1 MLIIGF
7 ILIGLSLVLLL
18 ALLFTPFIVRVNTRQ
33 NQYQLR
39 WGIARVQFIPEKDD
53 GKLRVQLAFWKRE
66 FSLLQMLAKPAAKK
80 AAQPQ
85 KPNVQRRKSTGTF
98 SFHRLWKVLRSFRM
112 PFFYLDLDS
121 DDFVTNAYWYPV
133 CRALSTPTRQLRIN
147 FRGHNQCA
155 FELRNRA
162 VDVLIALIF

>member
-1 MLIIGF
+1 MLIVS
-7 ILIGLSLVLLL
+7 ILIGLLLVLLL

-53 GKLRVQLAFWKRE
+53 GIIALQLAFWRRD
-66 FSLLQMLAKPAAKK
+66 FSLLQLLAKTPAKK
-80 AAQPQ
+80 AVQPQ
-85 KPNVQRRKSTGTF
+85 KSNAHKKGVGRL
-98 SFHRLWKVLRSFRM
+98 SFYRLRKVLQSFRI
-112 PFFYLDLDS
+112 PYVYLDLDS
-121 DDFVTNAYWYPV
+121 NDFVTNAYWYPV

-147 FRGHNQCA
+147 FGGHNQCA

>member
-1 MLIIGF
+1 MLIVS
-7 ILIGLSLVLLL
+7 ILIGLLLIVLLG
-18 ALLFTPFIVRVNTRQ
+18 LLFTPFIVRVNTQQ

-39 WGIARVQFIPEKDD
+39 WGIARAQFIPTKDD
-53 GKLRVQLAFWKRE
+53 GKLVVQFAFWKRD
-66 FSLLQMLAKPAAKK
+66 FSLLQLLAKPTAKK
-80 AAQPQ
+80 IAQPQ
-85 KPNVQRRKSTGTF
+85 KPNVQRRKKAGTF

-112 PFFYLDLDS
+112 SFFYLNLDS
-121 DDFVTNAYWYPV
+121 DNFVTNAYWYPV

-147 FRGHNQCA
+147 FGGYNQCA

>member
-1 MLIIGF
+1 MLIVV
-7 ILIGLSLVLLL
+7 ILIGLLLILLL
-18 ALLFTPFIVRVNTRQ
+18 GLLFTPFIVRVNTHQ

-39 WGIARVQFIPEKDD
+39 WGVARVQFIPAKDD
-53 GKLRVQLAFWKRE
+53 GSLLVQLAFWKRE
-66 FSLLQMLAKPAAKK
+66 FSLLQMLAKPSAKK

-85 KPNVQRRKSTGTF
+85 KQAVQRKKSAGTI
-98 SFHRLWKVLRSFRM
+98 SFHRLWKVLRSFRI

-147 FRGHNQCA
+147 FGGHNQCA

-162 VDVLIALIF
+162 VDILIALIF

>member
-1 MLIIGF
+1 MLIVS
-7 ILIGLSLVLLL
+7 ILIGLLLIVLL
-18 ALLFTPFIVRVNTRQ
+18 ALLFTPFIVRVNTQQ

-39 WGIARVQFIPEKDD
+39 WGIARVQFIPRKDD
-53 GKLRVQLAFWKRE
+53 GIIALQFAFWKRD
-66 FSLLQMLAKPAAKK
+66 FSLLQLLAKTPTKK
-80 AAQPQ
+80 VVQPQ
-85 KPNVQRRKSTGTF
+85 KPNARKKGAGRL
-98 SFHRLWKVLRSFRM
+98 SFHRLRKILQSFRI
-112 PFFYLDLDS
+112 PYVYLDLDS

-147 FRGHNQCA
+147 FGGHNQCA

>member
-1 MLIIGF
+1 MLIVSI
-7 ILIGLSLVLLL
+7 IIGLLLILLL

-33 NQYQLR
+33 NQYQLS

-53 GKLRVQLAFWKRE
+53 GSLLVQLAFWKRE
-66 FSLLQMLAKPAAKK
+66 FSLLQMLAKPSVKK
-80 AAQPQ
+80 AAHPQ
-85 KPNVQRRKSTGTF
+85 KPNVQRRKSAGTI
-98 SFHRLWKVLRSFRM
+98 SFHRLWKILRSFRI

-133 CRALSTPTRQLRIN
+133 CKALSTPTRQLRIN
-147 FRGHNQCA
+147 FGGHNQCA
-155 FELRNRA
+155 FELRNGA